1 MDFIPLPSQQI
12 ISKIDILRDAA
23 MITGGS
29 PTNSFLN
36 LGTQARHTGFVF
48 DWMAPSVPDSISFAD
63 VGFMVALLLLGVA
76 LMLGVGCY
84 CMAI

>member
-1 MDFIPLPSQQI
+1 MPSQQI
-12 ISKIDILRDAA
+12 TSKIGYSRHAA
-23 MITGGS
+23 MITGGW

-36 LGTQARHTGFVF
+36 FGTQASHTGFLF